1 MGLGR
6 LAALGGWSPVL
17 LVVVVVCLPT
27 CQLANLPTC
36 QLFDLLE
43 SWRVGGVRQ
52 GAGRLG
58 RARRWSPPLVRDGER
73 EQCCGGEERG
83 GAAEGGVLVLVAA
96 AGCCDCIVQ

>member
-1 MGLGR
+1 M
-6 LAALGGWSPVL
+6 
-17 LVVVVVCLPT
+17 
-27 CQLANLPTC
+27 
-36 QLFDLLE
+36 
-43 SWRVGGVRQ
+43 RQ

>member
-17 LVVVVVCLPT
+17 LVVVVCLPT

-36 QLFDLLE
+36 QLANF
-43 SWRVGGVRQ
+43 STCWRVGGVRQ